1 MFSLKEG
8 KIIIDNKVSLNYAD
22 KCTIKKDKST
32 NTRNTL
38 GGTINTSAF
47 TTGGSCSIESLI
59 LPETVQEVNELY
71 NVLEEDNIQSI
82 VVTGKA
88 YLKNGTEYTMTFN
101 LSRCAVNADE
111 IELNPE
117 DGIVGKF
124 EFNFD
129 NMKRVNQ

>member
-1 MFSLKEG
+1 MFSLKDG
-8 KIIIDNKVSLNYAD
+8 QILIDDKVSLNYAD
-22 KCTIKKDKST
+22 KCTIKKEKST

-38 GGTINTSAF
+38 GGTLNTSAF

-59 LPETVQEVNELY
+59 LPDTVQEVNDLY
-71 NVLEEDNIQSI
+71 NILEEDNIQSI
-82 VVTGKA
+82 TVTGKA
-88 YLKNGTEYTMTFN
+88 YLKNGTEYTMTFH

-129 NMKRVNQ
+129 NMKRINK